1 MDLHGFL
8 FSEDNYLCYNCSA
21 VHADVVKL
29 VYTRALGARAF
40 GREGSSP
47 FIRTKAKRPAKA
59 GRFALVLIDRG
70 LEPIGVN

>member
-1 MDLHGFL
+1 MTLNFNVL
-8 FSEDNYLCYNCSA
+8 YIY
-21 VHADVVKL
+21 ADVVKL

-59 GRFALVLIDRG
+59 GRFALVLTDRG